1 MKKKLLN
8 LKRQNLNVSARRVA
22 MILCLGVAALMVS
35 SCATKHARFFRGDV
49 IGFSD
54 EVQTSYETE
63 TRGLL
68 MNLKPQSA
76 PYNLLDD
83 EGKKLMYK
91 EISNVKRGENTA
103 AYYAMELA
111 AERVKYVRKKIA
123 KRDPKTRYYIFL
135 LTDGLD
141 NASTETAKHDKRML
155 FTRTPEQ
162 YQKRLQKKLKSAMGW
177 FGKNQFEVYPLFYEG
192 DDIQETKQRN
202 KMTDAQYE
210 ERLQEDMKCFRYSS
224 EGMENAPA
232 LIHGSDFKAIFQ
244 SLSEKIDISSYSFK
258 VPKSYAN
265 KEIRMTFKDGT
276 GKEVEMTA
284 KLVKSLSSFSLK
296 DVKMSNGAK
305 YNEIRSLPSTVFYSD
320 DYMNAYFCIDDFRVG
335 DKAYYPVGKEVT
347 QEVKSSGYWQLNSEY
362 EELTETAINTYF
374 ILVIDG
380 SRSLDGKNRTS
391 KGFEEETN
399 MAKEIMKKIA
409 PRNGSWE

>member
-1 MKKKLLN
+1 
-8 LKRQNLNVSARRVA
+8 
-22 MILCLGVAALMVS
+22 
-35 SCATKHARFFRGDV
+35 
-49 IGFSD
+49 
-54 EVQTSYETE
+54 
-63 TRGLL
+63 
-68 MNLKPQSA
+68 MNMKPQD
-76 PYNLLDD
+76 PPFNLLTED
-83 EGKKLMYK
+83 GKKAMFGEIYK
-91 EISNVKRGENTA
+91 VKRGENTA

-141 NASTETAKHDKRML
+141 NASPETAKHDKRML

-210 ERLQEDMKCFRYSS
+210 ESLQEAMKCFRYSS
-224 EGMENAPA
+224 EGIDNAPA
-232 LIHGSDFKAIFQ
+232 LIHGNDFSGILTDLRK
-244 SLSEKIDISSYSFK
+244 KIDISSYTFK

-265 KEIRMTFKDGT
+265 KEIRMTFLDKN
-276 GKEVEMTA
+276 GKEVVMTA
-284 KLVKSLSSFSLK
+284 KLAKTLSSFSLK
-296 DVKMSNGAK
+296 DVHMSNGVT
-305 YNEIRSLPSTVFYSD
+305 YGELRSVASLYTN
-320 DYMNAYFCIDDFRVG
+320 DYMNTYFCIEDFRLDGV
-335 DKAYYPVGKEVT
+335 AYYPDGKKVT
-347 QEVKSSGYWQLNSEY
+347 QEVKSTSYWQLNSEY
-362 EELTETAINTYF
+362 SEVTETAINTYF
-374 ILVIDG
+374 VLVIDG

-399 MAKEIMKKIA
+399 MAKEIMKIIA
-409 PRNGSWE
+409 PRNW